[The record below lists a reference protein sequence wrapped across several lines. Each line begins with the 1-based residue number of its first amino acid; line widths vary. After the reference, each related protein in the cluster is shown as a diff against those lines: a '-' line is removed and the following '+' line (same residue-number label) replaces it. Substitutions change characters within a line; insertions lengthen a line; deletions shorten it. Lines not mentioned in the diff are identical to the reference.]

1 MGCSAINESSDY
13 ITKSIDFNFQIW
25 VFSDIFYKRDRLLKD
40 INTMYKLKMAKT
52 IEPS

>member
-1 MGCSAINESSDY
+1 MGCSAINENPDY

-25 VFSDIFYKRDRLLKD
+25 VFSDIFYKRDLLLKD
-40 INTMYKLKMAKT
+40 INTMYKLKMATT